1 MNMEYENY
9 CDGVLISSMSSMT
22 VKSNRKMINYIDLN
36 LRKEVVF
43 LKGDL
48 DPLWVMNRYRL
59 SVSL

>member
-43 LKGDL
+43 FLALGFKEHHKCG
-48 DPLWVMNRYRL
+48 P
-59 SVSL
+59 